1 MVGMR
6 VSAKADYAVRACAEL
21 AASPQGDPVAVET
34 LAVGQGLPTSF
45 LERILGDLRRGGV
58 VVSVRGRSGGYRLAR
73 PADQITLA
81 DVMRAA
87 EGPLVTVRDERP
99 PSLTYEGSAAAL
111 LDVWVALRVAVRD
124 VLDEV
129 TIAALVA
136 GDLPAPVQAMLGR
149 ADAWENP

>member
-1 MVGMR
+1 MR

-21 AASPQGDPVAVET
+21 AVSAPGEAIAVDT
-34 LAVGQGLPTSF
+34 LAAGQGLPTSF

-58 VVSVRGRSGGYRLAR
+58 VASVRGRSGGYRLAR
-73 PADQITLA
+73 PAEEITLA
-81 DVMRAA
+81 DVMRAV

-99 PSLTYEGSAAAL
+99 PSLSYEGSAAAL
-111 LDVWVALRVAVRD
+111 LDVWVALRVSVRD

-129 TIAALVA
+129 TIAQLAQ
-136 GDLPAPVQAMLGR
+136 GTLPTPVTAMLQR